1 MAALAPAGDLVD
13 ALDGPD
19 ILTLEHFCRDRGGN
33 PAFMA
38 SGLAVGATCDDQGGG
53 IDDD

>member
-19 ILTLEHFCRDRGGN
+19 IPDAGALLPGSRRQ